1 MAYGTRTPEAQKGK
15 RQELGRCLSPG
26 CERSR
31 SASARYG
38 SSENWP
44 TPQKEAYQDSGL
56 SPEKGFK
63 ISGLRQGSQSK
74 ISSLRCFF
82 SFLGNFL
89 AIFRSYG
96 KRVFALPWL
105 PKGPRP
111 EPQPRRGSRFGS
123 SQLVDKQY
131 LVCLACAGIGCLAQ
145 VVPVGLRR
153 KNSVLG
159 ETLSRYWSCLP

>member
-82 SFLGNFL
+82 LSLG
-89 AIFRSYG
+89 IFWPSSDHMGSVSLLCLGFR
-96 KRVFALPWL
+96 KVLDLNRNRVADP
-105 PKGPRP
+105 
-111 EPQPRRGSRFGS
+111 
-123 SQLVDKQY
+123 
-131 LVCLACAGIGCLAQ
+131 
-145 VVPVGLRR
+145 GLEAA
-153 KNSVLG
+153 NL
-159 ETLSRYWSCLP
+159 